1 MILLK
6 SCVNICNKAIN
17 NWSSYAESLIKVSP
31 DKSTADALYMYIF
44 SDITGNS
51 GSPPAVSTDG
61 LNSSESSSGVHRNI
75 YHSTP
80 EEEVRPVLHRI
91 PHYGM
96 YLLGFICSHRCG
108 YTTPKIINIKCLSIF
123 SCFNIIVGVS

>member
-1 MILLK
+1 
-6 SCVNICNKAIN
+6 
-17 NWSSYAESLIKVSP
+17 
-31 DKSTADALYMYIF
+31 MYIF

-61 LNSSESSSGVHRNI
+61 LNSSGSSSGVHRNI

-80 EEEVRPVLHRI
+80 EEEVRPVLHRM

-96 YLLGFICSHRCG
+96 YLLGFICSCHCG
-108 YTTPKIINIKCLSIF
+108 YTTLKIIYVNLAIPFHTSI
-123 SCFNIIVGVS
+123 